1 MEAINIPAIRGIMGD
16 MVYYTATFTFKQIAE
31 RVNGTVDEIHTSTSL
46 KDQLQ
51 RALTNNYLS
60 IKDYIISQ
68 KEHFFNALV
77 LAVYDGEPLWNEIEI
92 GFKGADYYNMG
103 FLKLNGK
110 EIIFP
115 VDGQHRVKGIIAAL
129 REHPELE
136 EDSISV
142 ILIGHQT
149 TNEGME
155 KTRRIFSTLNRYAKP
170 VSTGDI
176 IALDE
181 DDTVAI
187 VTRNM
192 LESFPLFMNENI
204 SEEKK
209 TKAIAEKDTRSFTS
223 LIQLYET
230 NKVIY
235 RYYTAIR
242 DKKKRLYSS
251 TAINRLLKFR
261 PPQEVL
267 DAFETYLTDF
277 WTLFINSFDGMKDY
291 LNSLDINAATKYRN
305 RDTGGLLYFR
315 PIALPQLVM
324 AVLETCF
331 RTGTTLAD
339 SMSAYSKLEMCISKA
354 PWVKVLWDA
363 DNHTMIMTHKTL
375 VHSLLIYMYNKSLL
389 NKNEINSLRKRY
401 AKILDVDIMKIDG
414 MLEVL

>member
-1 MEAINIPAIRGIMGD
+1 MEAINIPAIRGIIGD
-16 MVYYTATFTFKQIAE
+16 VVYYTATFTFKQIAE

-51 RALTNNYLS
+51 RTLTNNYLS

-77 LAVYDGEPLWNEIEI
+77 LAVYDGEPVWNEIEI
-92 GFKGADYYNMG
+92 GFKGSDYYNMG

-110 EIIFP
+110 EKIFP

-129 REHPELE
+129 QEHPELE

-149 TNEGME
+149 TKEGME

-187 VTRNM
+187 VTKNM

-204 SEEKK
+204 SDDKM
-209 TKAIAEKDTRSFTS
+209 TKAIAEKDTKSFTS
-223 LIQLYET
+223 LIKLYET

-235 RYYTAIR
+235 KYYTTFR
-242 DKKKRLYSS
+242 DNSKRLHSS
-251 TAINRLLKFR
+251 TKIDNFLKFR
-261 PPQEVL
+261 PAQEEIC
-267 DAFETYLTDF
+267 AFEKYLTTF
-277 WTLFINSFDGMKDY
+277 WTLFIDSFEGMKEYVTSTDK
-291 LNSLDINAATKYRN
+291 DAAANFRN
-305 RDTGGLLYFR
+305 RTIGGLLYFR

-324 AVLETCF
+324 AILETCY
-331 RTGTTLAD
+331 RTKIQLAD
-339 SMSAYSKLEMCISKA
+339 SMSAYSKLEMCISKT
-354 PWVKVLWDA
+354 PWVKVLWDS
-363 DNHTMIMTHKTL
+363 DKQTMIMPYKTL
-375 VHSLLIYMYNKSLL
+375 VHSLLMFMYDRSLL
-389 NKNEINSLRKRY
+389 NKNELDSLRKRY
-401 AKILDVDIMKIDG
+401 AKILEVELTEIDNI
-414 MLEVL
+414 LNSL